1 MFQFYLSLNMLFRF
15 LFLSLLL
22 LATASF
28 AQKKKKASRNESQVT
43 SVGPYYPD
51 ANKYAPKA
59 KKKKSKHGISREA
72 QNNFYAQREVVAK
85 QKRKAEKTLAGV
97 NYGDPT
103 HFGHR
108 HRPKKHKPEKMK
120 LCKVCGI
127 RH

>member
-1 MFQFYLSLNMLFRF
+1 MLFRLF
-15 LFLSLLL
+15 FLSLLL
-22 LATASF
+22 LTTVSY
-28 AQKKKKASRNESQVT
+28 AQKKKKSSRNESQVT
-43 SVGPYYPD
+43 SVGPYYPE

-59 KKKKSKHGISREA
+59 KKKKTKGGISREA

-85 QKRKAEKTLAGV
+85 QKRKAEKTLAGA

-108 HRPKKHKPEKMK
+108 RPPKKHKPEQMK
-120 LCKVCGI
+120 FCKVCGI